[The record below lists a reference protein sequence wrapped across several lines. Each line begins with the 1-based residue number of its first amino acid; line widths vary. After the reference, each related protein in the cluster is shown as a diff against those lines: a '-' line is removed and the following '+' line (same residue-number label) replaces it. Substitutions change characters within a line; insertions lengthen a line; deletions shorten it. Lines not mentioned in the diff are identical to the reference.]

1 MLRLESLRGQVKVA
15 KSPAGAVAG
24 SGPATAPAG
33 EQAERADDQAEL
45 LQAVT
50 KELGHVHHDLA
61 ALMRAS
67 PATNPRR
74 LEHGMVAVLRA
85 SLDGEFRGTFD
96 QVEWRASPEACAE
109 ADKLPPIVTDLLLG
123 AALEAIRNA
132 GRHGRGDDLHRR
144 LTLQVELEVEPQGV
158 VVRVSDDGVGI
169 QSDAAK
175 AARGGHQSTS
185 TSGELPAIGTSSTR
199 TGLLTHGALVA
210 LIGGSLAVRNQS
222 GPGTT
227 VTIRVPRQQ
236 A

>member
-1 MLRLESLRGQVKVA
+1 VTAGA
-15 KSPAGAVAG
+15 PSPA
-24 SGPATAPAG
+24 APG
-33 EQAERADDQAEL
+33 ERAELPGDDQATL

-50 KELGHVHHDLA
+50 QELGHVHHDLA
-61 ALMRAS
+61 ALMRAT

-74 LEHGMVAVLRA
+74 LEHGLVAVLRA

-96 QVEWRASPEACAE
+96 QVEWRATPDACAA
-109 ADKLPPIVTDLLLG
+109 ADKLPPIVADLLLG

-144 LTLQVELEVEPQGV
+144 LTLQVELEVEPRGV

-175 AARGGHQSTS
+175 AARDSHQSS
-185 TSGELPAIGTSSTR
+185 ASSGEFPAIGISSTR

-210 LIGGSLAVRNQS
+210 LVGGSLAVRNQS

-236 A
+236 S